1 MVYQGYI
8 LSTPGAGGRETFEE
22 KIFRGKN
29 GGKGKKGGGEER
41 KKGIVV
47 IYKRPL

>member
-8 LSTPGAGGRETFEE
+8 LSTPGPGVGGRETFEE
-22 KIFRGKN
+22 KIFRGKK
-29 GGKGKKGGGEER
+29 GGKGKKGGEER

-47 IYKRPL
+47 IY